1 MKSMVGF
8 WLICEAVL
16 LVIVAICGID
26 WSVKDKVEMI
36 LLLTAFL
43 TMVCIGSYLT
53 VGWQ

>member
-8 WLICEAVL
+8 WLICEAML
-16 LVIVAICGID
+16 LVIVSFCGID
-26 WSVKDKVEMI
+26 LSVKDKVEMI

-43 TMVCIGSYLT
+43 TMICIGTYLM